1 MNFTRDDK
9 QVFQAFMEQREMKS
23 RFLRTDGQSLFSSDL
38 RIAEHYPF
46 GDGTASTLV
55 YDFTDRGQAF
65 IDKHIQWHVIQ
76 VKRMVPRQNV
86 VPVPLAQ
93 KVGLVEL
100 SATRRSDE
108 NTSGGTQ

>member
-1 MNFTRDDK
+1 MNFTRDDRE
-9 QVFQAFMEQREMKS
+9 VFKAFMEQREMKS
-23 RFLRTDGQSLFSSDL
+23 RFLKTDGQSLFSSDT
-38 RIAEHYPF
+38 RIAEHYPHE
-46 GDGTASTLV
+46 DGSASTLV

-76 VKRMVPRQNV
+76 IKRMVPRQNV

-100 SATRRSDE
+100 SATRSQNE
-108 NTSGGTQ
+108 NPFGQT

>member
-9 QVFQAFMEQREMKS
+9 EVFKAFMEQREMKS
-23 RFLRTDGQSLFSSDL
+23 RFLRTDGQSLFSSDT
-38 RIAEHYPF
+38 RIAEHYPHD
-46 GDGTASTLV
+46 DGSASTVV

-100 SATRRSDE
+100 SATRGQNE
-108 NTSGGTQ
+108 NPFGQA

>member
-1 MNFTRDDK
+1 MNYTRDDRE
-9 QVFQAFMEQREMKS
+9 VFKAFMEQRELES
-23 RFLRTDGQSLFSSDL
+23 RFLKTDGQSLFSSST
-38 RIAEHYPF
+38 RIAEHYPHD
-46 GDGTASTLV
+46 DGSASTLV

-100 SATRRSDE
+100 SATRRRDGNSF
-108 NTSGGTQ
+108 SKA